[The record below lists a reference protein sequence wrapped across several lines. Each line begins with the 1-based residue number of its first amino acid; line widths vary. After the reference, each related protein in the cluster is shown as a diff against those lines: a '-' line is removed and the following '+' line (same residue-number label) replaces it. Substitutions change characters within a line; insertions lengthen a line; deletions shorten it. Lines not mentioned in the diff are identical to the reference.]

1 MFVTMHVH
9 LTPNGKRVEKKN
21 KERKVK
27 RKNRGIKKNI
37 RTSHLSQLNTAVAG
51 SQPLDFPVPVPVWKN
66 EALALG
72 PRGAV

>member
-27 RKNRGIKKNI
+27 RKNRGIKKK
-37 RTSHLSQLNTAVAG
+37 H
-51 SQPLDFPVPVPVWKN
+51 
-66 EALALG
+66 
-72 PRGAV
+72 